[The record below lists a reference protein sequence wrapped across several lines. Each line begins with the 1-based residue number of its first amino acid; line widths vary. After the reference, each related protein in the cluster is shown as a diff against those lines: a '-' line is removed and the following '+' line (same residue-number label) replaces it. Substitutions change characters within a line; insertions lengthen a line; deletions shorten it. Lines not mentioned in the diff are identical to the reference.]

1 MQHKKMTVLVVL
13 SILGIGN
20 VFADNSVTP
29 AVKGV
34 VAGGTRI
41 ELIKDGFTGTE
52 GPVALPDGS
61 LIFTE
66 TQANR
71 ITRIAPDNSTS
82 TFLENTNGANGLAFD
97 DNGILYAVQVLQAR
111 VGIIFPA
118 DKVRVLADH
127 YEGAGFGRPND
138 IVRSKRGDIYFT
150 DSGGQK
156 PDPNVNKPAV
166 YRIKPDGQLERIA
179 NDIERPNGIQLSP
192 DEKTLYVANTWGEY
206 VLAYPVNKDGSI
218 GLRRKFAKLDGI
230 KPLENGEG
238 ISSGADGLAV
248 DAKGRLY
255 VASNIGVQV
264 FDAQGKPLGTIAL
277 PKQPQNLAFA
287 GKNKNIL
294 YVVGRGSA
302 YKIATLTQGFKGRA
316 K

>member
-1 MQHKKMTVLVVL
+1 MLWHSVCAQ
-13 SILGIGN
+13 G
-20 VFADNSVTP
+20 DEPVTP
-29 AVKGV
+29 AISGV
-34 VAGGTRI
+34 VAAGTRI
-41 ELIKDGFTGTE
+41 ELIKDELNGTE
-52 GPVALPDGS
+52 GPIALPDGS
-61 LIFTE
+61 LIFT
-66 TQANR
+66 QAPINR
-71 ITRIAPDNSTS
+71 IAHFAADNSFS
-82 TFLENTNGANGLAFD
+82 TFIENTNGSNALAFD
-97 DNGILYAVQVLQAR
+97 AKGMLYAVEVLQPR
-111 VGIIFPA
+111 VSVIYPA
-118 DKVRVLADH
+118 DKAKVLADK

-138 IVRSKRGDIYFT
+138 IVVSKHGDLYFT

-156 PDPNVNKPAV
+156 PDPSVNKPAV
-166 YRIKPDGQLERIA
+166 YRIIISSGKIERIA

-206 VLAYPVNKDGSI
+206 VLAYPVNKDGSV
-218 GLRRKFAKLDGI
+218 GARRNFAKLEGI
-230 KPLENGEG
+230 KPVDGGG

-255 VASNIGVQV
+255 VASNLGIQV
-264 FDAQGKPLGTIAL
+264 FDAQGKALGTIAL

-302 YKIATLTQGFKGRA
+302 YKIVTLTSGFKGRA